1 MLRRIN
7 EIAWLGA
14 TQHVEFPRSLAPR
27 FAGDSCRLAEEYLR
41 RHG

>member
-14 TQHVEFPRSLAPR
+14 TQHVEFARSLAPR
-27 FAGDSCRLAEEYLR
+27 FAADSCRLAEDYLR
-41 RHG
+41 GFG